1 VEEKMTPEQRKRLAE
16 KNRQE
21 MPNVAELIDTVRQ
34 HNPGLKFRVVG
45 AEDLVTGKKIG
56 RLDKI

>member
-1 VEEKMTPEQRKRLAE
+1 MTPEQRKRLAE